1 MNGEPL
7 LFIESINEA
16 VIPKNQE
23 LFDSRNKQIKIIT
36 KTHTSEFY
44 VKINRLVLM
53 YNKNKKIIPLNFL
66 LQ

>member
-36 KTHTSEFY
+36 KTTTTQTT
-44 VKINRLVLM
+44 M
-53 YNKNKKIIPLNFL
+53 KNKTL
-66 LQ
+66 